1 MKSKWIALFIGMIVF
16 CELTA
21 GSFVSRDG
29 QTITDSTGK
38 AMQLK
43 GVNLG
48 GWLLWEGWIWG
59 GGLAKEGDISSNLG
73 KIAGREQYAAFHND
87 VYRNFINENDIRAI
101 SETGF
106 NVVRVP
112 FNHRIFDTAYCGG
125 IGWNILDS
133 LLMWCEKYH
142 VYAVLDM
149 HSAVGGQSNYFIAD
163 PVKPNLWKSE
173 ANKQATINLW
183 MKIAG
188 RYKDRTIIAGY
199 DLLNEPIP
207 VAAADLQ
214 ELYDRIIKG
223 IRSVDTN
230 HMVIIEG
237 SNFAKEF
244 NFFKRLPDSNMMFS
258 FHIYTW
264 FGGEPKEKLIKFAE
278 LRERLDVPVWC
289 GEWGEN
295 NYDVIEKTLAAFA
308 MPENRFSGWC
318 FWTWKKVPNSYA
330 SLNAINIT
338 NSWKDLIVWAGKPT
352 AKTTPD
358 HDVGLGALLE
368 FRKAM
373 RYENTNHD
381 YRLGQILS
389 KDAAVK

>member
-1 MKSKWIALFIGMIVF
+1 MKKFAVIVVCLCGFISAR
-16 CELTA
+16 A
-21 GSFVSRDG
+21 GSFISRDG
-29 QTITDSTGK
+29 QTITDSAGK
-38 AMQLK
+38 SIQLK

-59 GGLAKEGDISSNLG
+59 GGFTKEGTLATNLNSL
-73 KIAGREQYAAFHND
+73 AGAEQYRAFHED
-87 VYRNFINENDIRAI
+87 IYRNFINESDIKAI
-101 SETGF
+101 SELGF

-112 FNHRIFDTAYCGG
+112 INHRIFDTVYSPVN
-125 IGWNILDS
+125 GWQLLDS
-133 LLMWCEKYH
+133 LLGWCEKYK
-142 VYAVLDM
+142 VYAILDM
-149 HSAVGGQSNYFIAD
+149 HAAVGGQSTFFIAD
-163 PVKPNLWKSE
+163 PARPTLWQSE
-173 ANKQATINLW
+173 YNKQATVNLW

-207 VAAADLQ
+207 PKGADLI
-214 ELYDRIIKG
+214 ELYDRIVKG

-237 SNFAKEF
+237 GNFAKEF
-244 NFFKRLPDSNMMFS
+244 DYFTKLPDNNMMFS

-264 FGGEPKEKLIKFAE
+264 FGGEPKDKLSNFAR

-295 NYDVIEKTLAAFA
+295 NYDVVEKTLAAFA
-308 MPENRFSGWC
+308 MPENKFAGWC
-318 FWTWKKVPNSYA
+318 FWTWKKVPNSYPA
-330 SLNAINIT
+330 LNAITVT
-338 NSWKDLIVWAGKPT
+338 NSWKDVITWCGKP
-352 AKTTPD
+352 KVKNTPG
-358 HDVGLGALLE
+358 HDVAVAAMAE

-381 YRLGQILS
+381 ARLGQILS
-389 KDAAVK
+389 KDATVR